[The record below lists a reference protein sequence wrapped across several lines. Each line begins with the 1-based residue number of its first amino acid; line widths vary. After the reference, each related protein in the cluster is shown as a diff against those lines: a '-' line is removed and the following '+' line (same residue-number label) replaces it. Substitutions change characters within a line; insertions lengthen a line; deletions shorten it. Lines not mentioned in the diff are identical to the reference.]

1 MMAPP
6 EHRAD
11 TVARLTGLLE
21 VTRLVRSE
29 QDLDAL
35 LPALAAAV
43 SEAMGYRTVLISL
56 YRPAWNDFRVETV
69 HGSPEGREALLG
81 RERTWSDWE
90 PLFDLRFESHG
101 CFLLPWDQFGWA
113 CDARGRFVARFAMAG
128 GPKRC

>member
-1 MMAPP
+1 MALP

-35 LPALAAAV
+35 LPAIAAAV
-43 SEAMGYRTVLISL
+43 SEAMGYRTFIVTL
-56 YRPAWNDFRVETV
+56 YRPAWNDFRVGTR

-90 PLFDLRFESHG
+90 PLFDVNVQAHG
-101 CFLLPWDQFGWA
+101 CL
-113 CDARGRFVARFAMAG
+113 M
-128 GPKRC
+128 